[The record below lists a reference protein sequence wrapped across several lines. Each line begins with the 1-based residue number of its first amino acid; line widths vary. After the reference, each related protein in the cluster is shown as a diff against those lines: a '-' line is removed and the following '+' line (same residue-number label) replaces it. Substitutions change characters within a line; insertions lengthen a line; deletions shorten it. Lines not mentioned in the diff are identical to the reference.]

1 MNNLK
6 EKDQMMEDSMFQ
18 KHITMEE
25 QLRIK
30 KI

>member
-6 EKDQMMEDSMFQ
+6 DKDQKMEDSIFQ

-25 QLRIK
+25 QLRVK
-30 KI
+30 K